1 MVGLSSPAP
10 LAAIVGPTASG
21 KSDLALALAAQIP
34 LEILV
39 ADSRQARRGM
49 DIGTA
54 KPDAAARAAV
64 AHHLLDMAAPDELFS
79 VADWVAAARP
89 LIDGI
94 AARGHLPLVVC
105 GTGLYLAALIDGYD
119 LSSAPPSPALR
130 MELESEIEQRG
141 VDALAEL
148 LTARDP
154 TAAARIDLRNPRRVI
169 RALERGALPAAPNR
183 PWSGPLAIIGLH
195 RPLDVLDRRIN
206 ARAAR
211 LFADG
216 LLEEVAALM
225 AAGYSADLAPMTG
238 HGYREAA
245 RVLAGESSLE
255 DAIVTTARR
264 TRQYARRQRS
274 WFRRNETISWINAGD
289 LPADHPEVV
298 EEARA
303 VLRAARTGVR

>member
-1 MVGLSSPAP
+1 MGPSSPAP
-10 LAAIVGPTASG
+10 LAAIVGPTGSG

-39 ADSRQARRGM
+39 ADSRQVRRGM

-54 KPDAAARAAV
+54 KPDAVARRAV
-64 AHHLLDMAAPDELFS
+64 PHHLLDLVAPDEPFS

-105 GTGLYLAALIDGYD
+105 GTGLYLEALVDGYD
-119 LSSAPPSPALR
+119 LRSAPPSPALR
-130 MELESEIEQRG
+130 LELEHEIDERG
-141 VDALAEL
+141 IGALAER
-148 LTARDP
+148 LTASDP

-169 RALERGALPAAPNR
+169 RALERGAQPVEPNR
-183 PWSGPLAIIGLH
+183 PWPGPLTIIGLH
-195 RPLDVLDRRIN
+195 RPLEVLDRRID

-216 LLEEVAALM
+216 LLEEVAALI
-225 AAGYSADLAPMTG
+225 AAGYSTDLAPMSG

-245 RVLAGESSLE
+245 RVLMGESSLE
-255 DAIVTTARR
+255 EAIGTTARR

-274 WFRRNETISWINAGD
+274 WFSRDETISWINAGD
-289 LPADHPEVV
+289 LPANYPEVV
-298 EEARA
+298 GEARA
-303 VLRAARTGVR
+303 VLRAARIGAV

>member
-1 MVGLSSPAP
+1 MLGPSSPAP

-21 KSDLALALAAQIP
+21 KSDLALALARQIP
-34 LEILV
+34 LEIIV
-39 ADSRQARRGM
+39 ADSRQVRRGM

-54 KPDAAARAAV
+54 KPDAAARSAV
-64 AHHLLDMAAPDELFS
+64 PHHLLDLVAPDEPFS

-89 LIDGI
+89 LVDGI
-94 AARGHLPLVVC
+94 AGRGHLPLVVC
-105 GTGLYLAALIDGYD
+105 GTGLYLAALVDGYD

-130 MELESEIEQRG
+130 LELEREIGERG
-141 VDALAEL
+141 IGALAL
-148 LTARDP
+148 RLTARDP
-154 TAAARIDLRNPRRVI
+154 TAAARIDLRNPRRLI
-169 RALERGALPAAPNR
+169 RALERSAQAAQPNH
-183 PWSGPLAIIGLH
+183 PWSGPLVIIGLH

-216 LLEEVAALM
+216 ILEEVAALM
-225 AAGYSADLAPMTG
+225 AAGYSPDLATMTG

-245 RVLAGESSLE
+245 RVLSEESSLE
-255 DAIVTTARR
+255 DAIGTTARR

-274 WFRRNETISWINAGD
+274 WFSRDETISWINAGD

-298 EEARA
+298 DEARA
-303 VLRAARTGVR
+303 VLLAARTGAL